1 MTYKEIL
8 KELGLFRLGKKS
20 LRGGL
25 MVFQYLKDSYRGG
38 GGTPFTRTHSGR
50 TRSNR
55 YKMLHR
61 KLPGYKKKIFTVRLP
76 KEVLES
82 TLPVIFKTY
91 SDSLLDNLI

>member
-1 MTYKEIL
+1 M
-8 KELGLFRLGKKS
+8 FSLGKKS

-25 MVFQYLKDSYRGG
+25 MVFQYLKDSYREG

-50 TRSNR
+50 TRSNG

-61 KLPGYKKKIFTVRLP
+61 KLSGYKKKIFIVRLS

-82 TLPVIFKTY
+82 TIPVIFKTY